1 MPMPCDMKNIPD
13 AGAAMLG
20 QFTFSQEQTD
30 FVKLLKFASE
40 LFDQAVNSARR
51 TICLIDCLFVCFGDM
66 V

>member
-1 MPMPCDMKNIPD
+1 MTMSCDMTNIPD

-40 LFDQAVNSARR
+40 LFDQAVSPSHA
-51 TICLIDCLFVCFGDM
+51 LFD
-66 V
+66 